1 MHQAL
6 FSLKRVATPQTQFAI
21 SVDGCFVQIKHL
33 YQRTIKTITFVII
46 NISIVYLGSNIIMEK
61 VLYAELTPQ
70 EFRERIK
77 ACPIAYLPLGTL
89 EWHGEHLPLGSDGIQ
104 SQGFFV
110 KLAEKVGGI
119 VLPMLFMGPD
129 GATEISD
136 GNYLYGM
143 DNWTGEKQAGKKI
156 RESAQLD
163 GSAYWLSD
171 ESFFNLIDC
180 IFKQLKRAGFK
191 IIVAHGHGPSTGFV
205 AKYSKEWLD
214 KYGLTVLNCW
224 GSEYDSDG
232 MGIQVDH
239 AGMNETSLVW
249 AIRPEL
255 VQMGRLSDSME
266 PEQIP
271 VAVSGKDPRFHASR
285 EKGEKIIE
293 MNLER
298 MAKILNIL

>member
-1 MHQAL
+1 M
-6 FSLKRVATPQTQFAI
+6 T
-21 SVDGCFVQIKHL
+21 
-33 YQRTIKTITFVII
+33 
-46 NISIVYLGSNIIMEK
+46 K

-70 EFRERIK
+70 EFREKIA

-89 EWHGEHLPLGSDGIQ
+89 EWHGEHLPLGADGIQ

-129 GATEISD
+129 GRTETEN
-136 GNYLYGM
+136 GELYGM
-143 DNWTGEKQAGKKI
+143 DPWTGEREVGKKI
-156 RESAQLD
+156 REPGQLA

-171 ESFFNLIDC
+171 EDFVNLIDC

-191 IIVAHGHGPSTGFV
+191 VVLAHGHGPSTGQV
-205 AKYSKEWLD
+205 AKHEKLWLE

-224 GSEYDSDG
+224 GSEWDAEG

-239 AGMNETSLVW
+239 AAMNETSLVW
-249 AIRPEL
+249 ALRPEL
-255 VQMGRLSDSME
+255 VQMDRLSSDTSD
-266 PEQIP
+266 PEQYP
-271 VAVSGKDPRFHASR
+271 VAIGGKDPRIHASE
-285 EKGEKIIE
+285 EKGKKIIE

-298 MAKILNIL
+298 MAKVLRDSLK

>member
-1 MHQAL
+1 
-6 FSLKRVATPQTQFAI
+6 
-21 SVDGCFVQIKHL
+21 
-33 YQRTIKTITFVII
+33 
-46 NISIVYLGSNIIMEK
+46 MEK
-61 VLYAELTPQ
+61 VLYAELVPQ

-77 ACPIAYLPLGTL
+77 KCPIAYLPLGTL

-104 SQGFFV
+104 SQGFFI

-129 GATEISD
+129 RSMKSD
-136 GNYLYGM
+136 AGYLYGM
-143 DNWTGEKQAGKKI
+143 DYWTGESESGKKI
-156 RESAQLD
+156 REPAQLD

-171 ESFFNLIDC
+171 ESFLNLIDC
-180 IFKQLKRAGFK
+180 IFQQLKRAGFK
-191 IIVAHGHGPSTGFV
+191 IIVAHGHGPSTGLV
-205 AKYSKEWLD
+205 AKHEKEWLD
-214 KYGLTVLNCW
+214 KYGLIVLNCW
-224 GSEYDSDG
+224 GSEYDGEG

-239 AGMNETSLVW
+239 AAMNETSLVW

-255 VQMGRLSDSME
+255 VQINRLSKE

-271 VAVSGKDPRFHASR
+271 VAVGGKDPRFYASQ

-298 MAKILNIL
+298 MSKILNDILNKLIL